1 MNGSGP
7 AVSVV
12 LPTYNRAHLLS
23 ESIGSV
29 LAQGY
34 SDFEILVVDDGST
47 DNTREVVAGIDD
59 KRIRYVELTPNR
71 GQASAR
77 NVGIKEAKADLIA
90 FQDSDDIWMPEKLG
104 MQVSALRESPPGTGV
119 VYTAYERICGNRRDV
134 LPSRRIVATTGDVHA
149 QLLRGNFITTQ
160 TTIVRRECFEKAGSF
175 NESQKSMDDWDLFI
189 RLSKDCHFVFV
200 DKLLVQCRVQSDS
213 VSVDMDRFVCAYE
226 RILLSHKGEIPDNSD
241 LLAWHYAVIGGHL
254 CRNGDLRRGRAYLG
268 KALSIR
274 PMRPRYAAALV
285 LSLFGPRACTLLH
298 RLKR

>member
-134 LPSRRIVATTGDVHA
+134 LPSRRD
-149 QLLRGNFITTQ
+149 R
-160 TTIVRRECFEKAGSF
+160 
-175 NESQKSMDDWDLFI
+175 KS
-189 RLSKDCHFVFV
+189 VV
-200 DKLLVQCRVQSDS
+200 
-213 VSVDMDRFVCAYE
+213 
-226 RILLSHKGEIPDNSD
+226 
-241 LLAWHYAVIGGHL
+241 
-254 CRNGDLRRGRAYLG
+254 
-268 KALSIR
+268 
-274 PMRPRYAAALV
+274 
-285 LSLFGPRACTLLH
+285 
-298 RLKR
+298 